1 MASEHVEFLRTSVA
15 NLKTVGAGLR
25 ALAADHA
32 RRIRE
37 VAGDRE
43 ASLALASEL
52 DQEAADDAKAIT
64 DNTVAS
70 GEAPPLP
77 PA

>member
-25 ALAADHA
+25 ALSADHA
-32 RRIRE
+32 ARLRA

-43 ASLALASEL
+43 ATLALAAEL
-52 DQEAADDAKAIT
+52 EAEAGADAQAVI

-70 GEAPPLP
+70 FEAPT